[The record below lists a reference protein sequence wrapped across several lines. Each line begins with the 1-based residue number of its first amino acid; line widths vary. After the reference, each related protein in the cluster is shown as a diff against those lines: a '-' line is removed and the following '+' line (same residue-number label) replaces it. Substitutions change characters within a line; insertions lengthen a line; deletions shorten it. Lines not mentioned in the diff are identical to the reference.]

1 MELTKEQ
8 VGDMF
13 RTIMLEENYN
23 FLEDDLVKLANTFVA
38 KAEPFIRA
46 DELDQCVSITNV
58 LNTTVSRKLNEVR
71 SSELRQM

>member
-38 KAEPFIRA
+38 KAEPLIRA